1 VSKYNSHVKKVN
13 TFKTAIG
20 SNDGT
25 LASGMIQS
33 NKSKGGILKTIVL
46 PNEDVNRL
54 SLQTEELR
62 QFIVSQKKM
71 FEDTISA
78 YQKDRAIRT

>member
-1 VSKYNSHVKKVN
+1 MGIEKSQSKLKQNQDQFVNKYNSHVKKVN

-25 LASGMIQS
+25 LANGMIQT

-54 SLQTEELR
+54 SL
-62 QFIVSQKKM
+62 
-71 FEDTISA
+71 
-78 YQKDRAIRT
+78 